1 VFSIANKAGGIMK
14 VILRQDIK
22 GVGKMEDVVNV
33 TPGYARNYLFPRNL
47 AIEATEK
54 NLQELKKKHD
64 VIAKKGEKLVSEYQQ
79 LAEKVTQGPVTV
91 HAKGGTGSKLYGSV
105 TSADIAEAVKAQTGV
120 ALDKRNIHIQ
130 EPIKTAGTHSV
141 PVRLHREVGFDLTV
155 EVVTD

>member
-1 VFSIANKAGGIMK
+1 MK

-47 AIEATEK
+47 AVEATEK
-54 NLQELKKKHD
+54 NLQDLKKKHD
-64 VIAKKGEKLVSEYQQ
+64 AIAKKGEKLVEEYKQV
-79 LAEKVTQGPVTV
+79 AEKVTQGPVTI

-120 ALDKRNIHIQ
+120 ELDKRNIHIQ